1 MGYNNFL
8 YLLNDA
14 LKNNHIELALA
25 SLKTFRAADI
35 ADLLTQL
42 SIEHSQLLLIHLP
55 ERAYIFSYLSPTQQ
69 VKFAKAIP
77 RNIFAEINSDFDS
90 IFLPTNGNLERW
102 AQQGILLLNAS
113 LTVKKDVANSHKHLK
128 WNIFT
133 DNVINYIANQKEH
146 HHKKSFQE
154 EYIDFLK
161 KL

>member
-55 ERAYIFSYLSPTQQ
+55 ERAYIFSYLPPTQQ

-77 RNIFAEINSDFDS
+77 RNILQKLLVKCHRINELMYS
-90 IFLPTNGNLERW
+90 
-102 AQQGILLLNAS
+102 
-113 LTVKKDVANSHKHLK
+113 
-128 WNIFT
+128 
-133 DNVINYIANQKEH
+133 NV
-146 HHKKSFQE
+146 
-154 EYIDFLK
+154 
-161 KL
+161 

>member
-1 MGYNNFL
+1 VIGREEANMGYNNFL

-77 RNIFAEINSDFDS
+77 RNILQKLLVKCRRINELMYS
-90 IFLPTNGNLERW
+90 
-102 AQQGILLLNAS
+102 
-113 LTVKKDVANSHKHLK
+113 
-128 WNIFT
+128 
-133 DNVINYIANQKEH
+133 NV
-146 HHKKSFQE
+146 
-154 EYIDFLK
+154 
-161 KL
+161 